1 MQRLVPLALALAL
14 VACES
19 GVDTPSEQS
28 RAALVEDQHAYHVG
42 VLAYLY
48 GYPLVDAFRRDHN
61 RKLADT
67 DAALP
72 ALDPMRSLGFFE
84 ILNLQLKANPPGPD
98 AALLMA
104 QFDAIGV
111 GPNRSFKDATL
122 TPAAKRGLER
132 AIRDARVM
140 LDAASPGGDSLLE
153 KAAAYRA
160 QQEERASAGNS
171 TAAGS
176 R

>member
-1 MQRLVPLALALAL
+1 MFRPLSLALLLVLAG
-14 VACES
+14 CGQGSEP
-19 GVDTPSEQS
+19 PSPETRS
-28 RAALVEDQHAYHVG
+28 ALVEDQYAYHVG

-61 RKLADT
+61 DRLAAG

-84 ILNLQLKANPPGPD
+84 ILNLQLKAQPPGPGSE
-98 AALLMA
+98 LLMA

-111 GPNRSFKDATL
+111 GPNSSFKDAAL

-140 LDAASPGGDSLLE
+140 LEAAPTDLE
-153 KAAAYRA
+153 GVLGAAAAYRA
-160 QQEERASAGNS
+160 ANEAQ
-171 TAAGS
+171 
-176 R
+176 